1 MNKGIY
7 VLITN
12 LGVVKVQNQ
21 SNIDLMTEAE
31 NKLQNYFEQIMVLAE
46 NTSKSEED
54 SILLAGAMMGV
65 AQIIMY
71 DHLVPVE
78 ADNLMHHN
86 THDYLTLIKPT
97 IH

>member
-1 MNKGIY
+1 MVDQK
-7 VLITN
+7 T
-12 LGVVKVQNQ
+12 
-21 SNIDLMTEAE
+21 SAE
-31 NKLQNYFEQIMVLAE
+31 TRLSEFFTMLHELQN
-46 NTSKSEED
+46 TSSQSSED

-65 AQIIMY
+65 AQMIMY

-86 THDYLTLIKPT
+86 KHDYLTLIKPT

>member
-1 MNKGIY
+1 MVDQK
-7 VLITN
+7 T
-12 LGVVKVQNQ
+12 
-21 SNIDLMTEAE
+21 SAE
-31 NKLQNYFEQIMVLAE
+31 TRLSEFFTMLLELQN
-46 NTSKSEED
+46 TSSQSSED

-65 AQIIMY
+65 AQMIMY

-86 THDYLTLIKPT
+86 THYYLTLIKPT

>member
-1 MNKGIY
+1 M
-7 VLITN
+7 V
-12 LGVVKVQNQ
+12 NQ
-21 SNIDLMTEAE
+21 RTPAE
-31 NKLQNYFEQIMVLAE
+31 TRLSEFFTILLELQN
-46 NTSKSEED
+46 TSSKSAED

-65 AQIIMY
+65 AQMIMY